1 MPTLEEAKSAYDKA
15 IAAGDTSSAK
25 EIASFIN
32 KNVPAQDVKQT
43 SKFVPEM
50 VPQASVD
57 LKSLDWENPESA
69 IGNYLVAKQKSAE
82 ISARNLQ
89 GQLGLQEPV
98 SSTDTVSLKD
108 RMISAW
114 APEGQK
120 TAYYESQYGKGSY
133 IPVSSKSALV
143 KVPDGKNGF
152 KWVVDNPNGLDA
164 GDLVE
169 MGAKSPEFLANV
181 GTQIATAPL
190 TASTGGFSLPIQQAA
205 GSTAQNVVGAG
216 TDIAYRALS
225 GLPVDPSEIA
235 QRRAKQIAIDTAVG
249 TFLGKGTEFGVNKAA
264 ASRMS
269 TQLFNSIQKEGVE
282 AKGALQEFLSGSG
295 RSVEN
300 PVKLG
305 DALRSINTPENQT
318 ASTVGDSLAEHLTQ
332 QDNALRQRSAAAASK
347 AASALQKNAGQAISE
362 STSGNVLSP
371 VDAGNAA
378 IEASQQLF
386 NSSKQ
391 ATELLFNTATNT
403 INQDALGRG
412 VSSSFVKL
420 ENTDRILNS
429 IALPVNASGEIATA
443 FSPLRATVNSLKD
456 ISSTPQRLDA
466 ARLIRSQ
473 LGAKIGS
480 ASNEILPGLDIGT
493 AKQLYKSLSQDI
505 DNSIASFSGKGADQ
519 LRAANTAYKTLLE
532 PMESSPFAYKLL
544 NNGFSNPEDVI
555 SHLTNAGSEDWKMA
569 QQILPANTFANVR
582 RTVVDN
588 LMGTGKVSVGGTDF
602 ADLTSLSNTLSK
614 IQPEVKNI
622 MFGSG
627 QSWKMIEDYGAKM
640 QTLKGLDGIFTS
652 PTLPSVQELKQAAD
666 VANRSGSFEGQ
677 DYLKQAIKLADQR
690 RINMSDSLASQVL
703 NGNSDFVSKNPDH
716 FVDSFLFGTDN
727 RPEYIRKVFNKLPS
741 NVQQQVSDIAYER
754 LWARARNDAASTISG
769 EVNTYNP
776 QKIYQDLMGSK
787 EQQAKMLSILG
798 SERNQNIQNWVKYEV
813 SRNLL
818 AKKEEVGAK
827 AIQKVISVLPY
838 KNLFQAK
845 LAATAINGAAGQNL
859 ISGSTAADVALF
871 SKARIMSMY
880 PKQTALSSAVI
891 QQALDKGSG
900 YDNYQEMMH
909 NYNHDQQQA
918 IDDYLLNR

>member
-32 KNVPAQDVKQT
+32 KNIPPQDVKQT
-43 SKFVPEM
+43 PKFVPEM
-50 VPQASVD
+50 VPQPSVD
-57 LKSLDWENPESA
+57 WSNPTGNA
-69 IGNYLVAKQKSAE
+69 VGNYVAARQKAAD

-98 SSTDTVSLKD
+98 SPTDTVSLKD
-108 RMISAW
+108 RMMAAW
-114 APEGQK
+114 SPEGQK
-120 TAYYESQYGKGSY
+120 TAYYENQYGKGSY
-133 IPVSSKSALV
+133 IPVSSNSALV
-143 KVPDGKNGF
+143 KVPNGENGF
-152 KWVVDNPNGLDA
+152 KWVVDNPNGLDV
-164 GDLVE
+164 GDLIE
-169 MGAKSPEFLANV
+169 MGAKSPELLANV
-181 GTQIATAPL
+181 GTQMATAPL
-190 TASTGGFSLPIQQAA
+190 TASTGGWALPIQQAVGA
-205 GSTAQNVVGAG
+205 TAQNIVGAG
-216 TDIAYRALS
+216 TDVAFRSLS
-225 GLPVDPSEIA
+225 GLPVDPAEIA
-235 QRRAKQIAIDTAVG
+235 QRRSKQIAIDTAIG
-249 TFLGKGTEFGVNKAA
+249 SFLGKGTEFGVNKIA
-264 ASRMS
+264 ASKMA
-269 TQLFNSIQKEGVE
+269 TQLFNSIQNQGVE
-282 AKGALQEFLSGSG
+282 AKAALQEFLSGAG
-295 RSVEN
+295 KSVEN

-305 DALRSINTPENQT
+305 DVLRSLNTPENRT

-332 QDNALRQRSAAAASK
+332 QDNALRNQSAIAASR
-347 AASALQKNAGQAISE
+347 AASAVQKNTGQAIAQ

-371 VDAGNAA
+371 VDAGSSA
-378 IEASQQLF
+378 IEAAQQQF
-386 NSSKQ
+386 NNSKQ
-391 ATELLFNTATNT
+391 ATELLFKSATDT
-403 INQDALGRG
+403 INQDALNGG
-412 VSSSFVKL
+412 VDSSFVKL
-420 ENTDRILNS
+420 KNTNKILNS
-429 IALPVNASGEIATA
+429 IALPVNASGETAAA
-443 FSPLRATVNSLKD
+443 FSPLKSTIGSLKD
-456 ISSTPQRLDA
+456 VASTPQQLDA

-480 ASNEILPGLDIGT
+480 ASDEILPGLDIGT

-505 DNSIASFSGKGADQ
+505 DNSIESFSGKGAAQ

-532 PMESSPFAYKLL
+532 PMESNPFAYKLL
-544 NNGFSNPEDVI
+544 NNGFNNPEDVV

-602 ADLTSLSNTLSK
+602 ADLISLGNTLSK

-622 MFGSG
+622 MFGSP
-627 QSWKMIEDYGAKM
+627 QSWQMIQDSGAKM

-652 PTLPSVQELKQAAD
+652 HTLPSIEDLKQATD
-666 VANRSGSFEGQ
+666 VANRSNISEGQ
-677 DYLKQAIKLADQR
+677 NYLKEAIKLADQR

-703 NGNSDFVSKNPDH
+703 NGNSDFVSKNPEN

-741 NVQQQVSDIAYER
+741 DIKQQVSDIAYER
-754 LWARARNDAASTISG
+754 LWSRARNDAASTISEG
-769 EVNTYNP
+769 INTYDP
-776 QKIYQDLMGSK
+776 QKIYKDLMGSK
-787 EQQAKMLSILG
+787 EQEAKMLSILG
-798 SERNQNIQNWVKYEV
+798 PERTQNIQNWVKYEV

-818 AKKEEVGAK
+818 AQKEEIGAK

-880 PKQTALSSAVI
+880 PHATAASSAVI

-909 NYNHDQQQA
+909 NYNSDQQQA
-918 IDDYLLNR
+918 IDNYLLNR

>member
-32 KNVPAQDVKQT
+32 KNIPPQDVKQT
-43 SKFVPEM
+43 PKFVPEM
-50 VPQASVD
+50 VPQPSVD
-57 LKSLDWENPESA
+57 WSNPA
-69 IGNYLVAKQKSAE
+69 GNAVGNYVAARQKAAD

-89 GQLGLQEPV
+89 GELGLQEPV

-108 RMISAW
+108 RMMAAW
-114 APEGQK
+114 SPEGQK

-152 KWVVDNPNGLDA
+152 KWVVDNPNGLDV

-169 MGAKSPEFLANV
+169 MGAKSPELLANV
-181 GTQIATAPL
+181 GTQMATAPL
-190 TASTGGFSLPIQQAA
+190 TASTGGWALPIQQAVGA
-205 GSTAQNVVGAG
+205 TAQNIVGAG
-216 TDIAYRALS
+216 TDIAFRSLS
-225 GLPVDPSEIA
+225 GLPVDPAEIA
-235 QRRAKQIAIDTAVG
+235 QRRSKQIAIDTAIG
-249 TFLGKGTEFGVNKAA
+249 SLLGKGTEVGVNKIA
-264 ASRMS
+264 ASKMA
-269 TQLFNSIQKEGVE
+269 TQLFNSIQNQGVE
-282 AKGALQEFLSGSG
+282 AKAALQEFLSGTAK
-295 RSVEN
+295 SVEN

-305 DALRSINTPENQT
+305 DVLRSINTPENRT

-332 QDNALRQRSAAAASK
+332 QDNALRNQSAIAASR
-347 AASALQKNAGQAISE
+347 AASAVQKNTGQAIAQ

-371 VDAGNAA
+371 VDAGSSA
-378 IEASQQLF
+378 IEAAQQQF
-386 NSSKQ
+386 NNSKQ
-391 ATELLFNTATNT
+391 ATELLFKSATDT
-403 INQDALGRG
+403 INQDALNGG
-412 VSSSFVKL
+412 VDSSFVKL
-420 ENTDRILNS
+420 KNTNKILNS
-429 IALPVNASGEIATA
+429 IALPVNASGETAAA
-443 FSPLRATVNSLKD
+443 FSPLKSTIGSLKD
-456 ISSTPQRLDA
+456 VASTPQQLDA

-480 ASNEILPGLDIGT
+480 ASDEILPGLDIGT

-505 DNSIASFSGKGADQ
+505 DNSIESFSGKGADQ

-532 PMESSPFAYKLL
+532 PMESNPFAYKLL
-544 NNGFSNPEDVI
+544 NNGFNNPEDVV

-602 ADLTSLSNTLSK
+602 ADLISLGNTLSK

-622 MFGSG
+622 MFGSP
-627 QSWKMIEDYGAKM
+627 QSWQMIQDSGAKM

-652 PTLPSVQELKQAAD
+652 HTLPSIEDLKQATD
-666 VANRSGSFEGQ
+666 VANRSNISEGQ
-677 DYLKQAIKLADQR
+677 NYLKEAIKLADQR

-703 NGNSDFVSKNPDH
+703 NGNSDFVSKNPEN

-741 NVQQQVSDIAYER
+741 DIKQQVSDIAYER
-754 LWARARNDAASTISG
+754 LWSRARNDAASTISEG
-769 EVNTYNP
+769 INTYDP
-776 QKIYQDLMGSK
+776 QKIYKDLMGSK
-787 EQQAKMLSILG
+787 EQEAKMLSILG
-798 SERNQNIQNWVKYEV
+798 PERTQNIQNWVKYEV

-818 AKKEEVGAK
+818 AQKEEIGAK

-880 PKQTALSSAVI
+880 PHATAASSAVI

-909 NYNHDQQQA
+909 NYNSDQQQA
-918 IDDYLLNR
+918 IDNYLLNR

>member
-32 KNVPAQDVKQT
+32 KNIPPQDVKQT
-43 SKFVPEM
+43 PKFVPEM
-50 VPQASVD
+50 VPQPSVD
-57 LKSLDWENPESA
+57 WSNPTGNA
-69 IGNYLVAKQKSAE
+69 VGNYIAARQKAAD

-98 SSTDTVSLKD
+98 SSTDTVSLFD
-108 RMISAW
+108 RMMAAW
-114 APEGQK
+114 SPEGQK
-120 TAYYESQYGKGSY
+120 TAYYDNQYGKGSY

-152 KWVVDNPNGLDA
+152 KWVVDNPNGLDV

-169 MGAKSPEFLANV
+169 MGAKSPELLASF
-181 GTQIATAPL
+181 GTQIVTAPL
-190 TASTGGFSLPIQQAA
+190 TASTGGWALPIQQAA
-205 GSTAQNVVGAG
+205 GATAQNIVGAG
-216 TDIAYRALS
+216 TDVAFRSLS
-225 GLPVDPSEIA
+225 GLPVDPAEIA
-235 QRRAKQIAIDTAVG
+235 QRRSKQIAIDTAIG
-249 TFLGKGTEFGVNKAA
+249 SFLGKGTEFGVNKIA
-264 ASRMS
+264 ASKMA
-269 TQLFNSIQKEGVE
+269 TQLFNSIQNQGVE
-282 AKGALQEFLSGSG
+282 AKAALQAFLSGAG
-295 RSVEN
+295 KSVEN

-305 DALRSINTPENQT
+305 DVLRSLNTAENRT

-332 QDNALRQRSAAAASK
+332 QDSALRNQSAIAASR
-347 AASALQKNAGQAISE
+347 AASAVQKNTGQVIAQ

-371 VDAGNAA
+371 VDAGSSA
-378 IEASQQLF
+378 IEAAQQQF
-386 NSSKQ
+386 NNSKQ
-391 ATELLFNTATNT
+391 ATELLFNSAKDT
-403 INQDALGRG
+403 INQDALNRG
-412 VSSSFVKL
+412 VDSSFVKL
-420 ENTDRILNS
+420 KNTNKILNS
-429 IALPVNASGEIATA
+429 IALPVNASGETAAA
-443 FSPLRATVNSLKD
+443 FSPLKSTIASLKD
-456 ISSTPQRLDA
+456 VASTPQQLDA

-480 ASNEILPGLDIGT
+480 ASDEILPGLDIGT

-505 DNSIASFSGKGADQ
+505 DNSIESFSGKGADQ

-532 PMESSPFAYKLL
+532 PMESNPFAYKLL
-544 NNGFSNPEDVI
+544 NNGFNNPEDVV

-602 ADLTSLSNTLSK
+602 ADLISLGNTLSK

-622 MFGSG
+622 MFGSP
-627 QSWKMIEDYGAKM
+627 QSWQMIQDSGAKM

-652 PTLPSVQELKQAAD
+652 HTLPSIEDLKQATD
-666 VANRSGSFEGQ
+666 VANRSNISEGQ
-677 DYLKQAIKLADQR
+677 NYLKEAIKLADQR

-703 NGNSDFVSKNPDH
+703 NGNSDFVSKNPEN

-741 NVQQQVSDIAYER
+741 DIKQQVSDIAYER
-754 LWARARNDAASTISG
+754 LWSRARNETASTISEG
-769 EVNTYNP
+769 INTYNP
-776 QKIYQDLMGSK
+776 QKIYSDLMGSK
-787 EQQAKMLSILG
+787 EQEAKMLSILG
-798 SERNQNIQNWVKYEV
+798 QEKTQNIQNWVKYEI

-818 AKKEEVGAK
+818 AQKEEIGAK
-827 AIQKVISVLPY
+827 AIQKVIAVLPY

-880 PKQTALSSAVI
+880 PHATAASSAVI

-909 NYNHDQQQA
+909 NYNSDQQQA
-918 IDDYLLNR
+918 IDNYLLNR